1 MNKAINITIN
11 NQIFYIEE
19 KAYEELDIYLES
31 IKNHF
36 STFEDKD
43 EIIEDI
49 ESRIAEKLSSRIS
62 SKKEV
67 IIQKDVTAIIKS
79 MGTVSDFAEFEESE
93 HNAQN
98 DSHKGHSHKNNEECP
113 FQGHNSKKLYRD
125 MDNAMLGGV
134 SSGIAAY
141 FGIDPILIRL
151 LFVLTLFVGG
161 TGVIIYIIM
170 WVIMP
175 EAKTTAQKLDM
186 RGDNVTLKRIEQ
198 EVKDRVEKID
208 TEKISKV
215 AHDTAKDVSRVGE
228 SFAKKLG
235 GFFTALG
242 RSFGPTAITLSR
254 VVLGFFGVI
263 FIFAGI
269 VALIATGFSVIA
281 VLFNVGASFIDFPI
295 SEVFPGALRYVAF
308 ISLFFIV
315 AIPLILLIM
324 IGSSLV
330 RAKSAFSLGG
340 SVVLISVWVISLMVG
355 GVVGL
360 ERSSEIQDKI
370 HEVEVTYSENKITKN
385 LEELDDFSKIDISN
399 AYVGNITQAEEFSVK
414 LTGGEKEIEQTQ
426 IFVSDGELVIRRKGD
441 FKVCIFCTYR
451 SATIDITMPSLNE
464 VELSGASRLVI
475 NGFSEE
481 DFNVNLSG
489 ASRVEANSNFESV
502 EMDIS
507 GASRASFVGTGD
519 NLVIEMSGASRI
531 DFYEFFLQS
540 ADIDASGASRAEI
553 NISTDLKAAAS
564 GASSIYYKGDATI
577 SDIDT
582 SGGSRVEKN

>member
-1 MNKAINITIN
+1 
-11 NQIFYIEE
+11 
-19 KAYEELDIYLES
+19 
-31 IKNHF
+31 
-36 STFEDKD
+36 
-43 EIIEDI
+43 
-49 ESRIAEKLSSRIS
+49 
-62 SKKEV
+62 
-67 IIQKDVTAIIKS
+67 
-79 MGTVSDFAEFEESE
+79 
-93 HNAQN
+93 
-98 DSHKGHSHKNNEECP
+98 
-113 FQGHNSKKLYRD
+113 
-125 MDNAMLGGV
+125 
-134 SSGIAAY
+134 
-141 FGIDPILIRL
+141 
-151 LFVLTLFVGG
+151 
-161 TGVIIYIIM
+161 
-170 WVIMP
+170 
-175 EAKTTAQKLDM
+175 
-186 RGDNVTLKRIEQ
+186 
-198 EVKDRVEKID
+198 
-208 TEKISKV
+208 
-215 AHDTAKDVSRVGE
+215 
-228 SFAKKLG
+228 
-235 GFFTALG
+235 
-242 RSFGPTAITLSR
+242 
-254 VVLGFFGVI
+254 
-263 FIFAGI
+263 
-269 VALIATGFSVIA
+269 
-281 VLFNVGASFIDFPI
+281 
-295 SEVFPGALRYVAF
+295 
-308 ISLFFIV
+308 
-315 AIPLILLIM
+315 M